1 VTAYAYDSTLYE
13 QAAPYYWSLATP
25 AIEKPLRALPGL
37 LQSQKYFDPMPS
49 RDETETKVGVVMWD
63 TPYAKRLFQRDLQP
77 ALAAVGQDVD
87 VPRTVNGATIGT
99 MQKGLTDAIVAFRDA
114 GVNRVFFIGNAP
126 LAPFFMNQA
135 ENEGYRPRYALTSAD
150 QPRFAANA
158 GESKRPLQ
166 VQDAIGL
173 GYEPDVDVEDDQYP
187 FPHAS
192 NKTEQ
197 LCAQLY
203 KAGGH
208 EWSARK
214 NADLAIG
221 YCGALLM
228 LKKGAETITNGITP
242 ELWAHHAERNLV
254 NFESPMNFG
263 SSFGPGDHTS
273 AEVYRLIKWF
283 ADCSCFKYVG
293 EPVRFS

>member
-1 VTAYAYDSTLYE
+1 
-13 QAAPYYWSLATP
+13 
-25 AIEKPLRALPGL
+25 
-37 LQSQKYFDPMPS
+37 
-49 RDETETKVGVVMWD
+49 
-63 TPYAKRLFQRDLQP
+63 
-77 ALAAVGQDVD
+77 
-87 VPRTVNGATIGT
+87 
-99 MQKGLTDAIVAFRDA
+99 
-114 GVNRVFFIGNAP
+114 
-126 LAPFFMNQA
+126 MNQA
-135 ENEGYRPRYALTSAD
+135 ENEEYRPRYAMTSAD

-158 GESKRPLQ
+158 DESERPLQ

-173 GYEPDVDVEDDQYP
+173 GYEPDVDVEDAQYP
-187 FPHAS
+187 FPHTS

-197 LCAQLY
+197 LCIQMY

-214 NADLAIG
+214 NADLALG
-221 YCGALLM
+221 YCGAMLM
-228 LKKGAETITNGITP
+228 LKKGAESITNGITP

-293 EPVRFS
+293 EPARFS